1 MLIIIISTCLSNHSK
16 QNLGHFIAE
25 CSNLCLDLNP
35 EELICLIQVA
45 LSGTQALNDI
55 NAEDREE
62 DRAGPSLDT
71 PMANVFPPTAHKSSL
86 GVSSHL
92 TGYCFL
98 WRHG

>member
-55 NAEDREE
+55 NAEDGEE
-62 DRAGPSLDT
+62 DQAGPFLIHPWQIYFLPLLT
-71 PMANVFPPTAHKSSL
+71 N
-86 GVSSHL
+86 HL
-92 TGYCFL
+92 
-98 WRHG
+98 